1 MNKIIALILFCLV
14 IIAIFINLI
23 GLMRLIPLFITLPL
37 LFVSIYIML
46 YSLLNRKKLYR
57 RMR

>member
-1 MNKIIALILFCLV
+1 MNKILALILFCLV

>member
-1 MNKIIALILFCLV
+1 MNKILGLILFCFV